1 MTPRQNV
8 PTPKETASKHK
19 FTPSLSSS
27 QRAKLK
33 GLAHSLK
40 PVVQVGG
47 QGFSPALVS
56 EIVRALQSHEL
67 IKIQLPGQSKSEAKE
82 TLSEELLAALPEHAH
97 MVGRIGRNVILF
109 LEKPKE
115 EEPKILLKN
124 L

>member
-1 MTPRQNV
+1 MTSRQNI
-8 PTPKETASKHK
+8 PNSKNPETRHT
-19 FTPSLSSS
+19 FTLALSSS

-47 QGFSPALVS
+47 QGFSPAIIA
-56 EIVRALQSHEL
+56 EISRALESHEL
-67 IKIQLPGQSKSEAKE
+67 IKIQLPGQTTSDTKDS
-82 TLSEELLAALPEHAH
+82 LSEELLKALPKHAH

-109 LEKPKE
+109 LEKPADDN
-115 EEPKILLKN
+115 PKFTLKN